1 MSNKNRQHHTMFEL
15 HILLKHQR
23 RRFLNDLQPIKMFNL
38 DWHKKSQNTTE
49 YFRVHASSTFFKN
62 KFLNLLEILPNFIFF
77 SFNFKEKCTKKRK
90 IKENTNWHYRK
101 SHAQTIE
108 NLYWYSRFCE
118 NWKFNLKESKCYAPK
133 M

>member
-38 DWHKKSQNTTE
+38 DWHKKSQNITE

-62 KFLNLLEILPNFIFF
+62 KFLNLLEKSKNTHTDITGKVMPKPSKTCTDILGFV
-77 SFNFKEKCTKKRK
+77 K
-90 IKENTNWHYRK
+90 
-101 SHAQTIE
+101 IE
-108 NLYWYSRFCE
+108 NLI
-118 NWKFNLKESKCYAPK
+118 
-133 M
+133 